1 MTIKN
6 RIIAWFSLFAIGAAA
21 LAMIAV
27 PVFLIKPFS
36 PQTERDL
43 AISFALKSWSP
54 IATIVLVVLAL
65 FVAAYI
71 WRSSRR
77 WYGKAFLIV
86 PLFVLAISVWFA
98 RQNHFEWM
106 FNPLAN
112 SSYAKT
118 NEADFVS
125 DDEMILAIELNG
137 EAASYPVRQMAY
149 HHLVHDT
156 VGGVP
161 IVATY

>member
-1 MTIKN
+1 MKIKN
-6 RIIAWFSLFAIGAAA
+6 RIVAWLSLFAIGAAA
-21 LAMIAV
+21 FALIAV

-54 IATIVLVVLAL
+54 LLTIILAILAL

-71 WRSSRR
+71 WQSSRR

-86 PLFVLAISVWFA
+86 PLFVIAVSVWFA
-98 RQNHFEWM
+98 RQNNFEWM

-118 NEADFVS
+118 NEADFVA

-137 EAASYPVRQMAY
+137 EAAAYPVRQMAY

>member
-6 RIIAWFSLFAIGAAA
+6 RIVAWLSLFAIGAAA
-21 LAMIAV
+21 LALIAV

-54 IATIVLVVLAL
+54 IATIILSVLAL

-71 WRSSRR
+71 WRNSRR
-77 WYGKAFLIV
+77 WYGKAFLMA
-86 PLFVLAISVWFA
+86 PLFVIAVSVWFA

-118 NEADFVS
+118 NDADFVS
-125 DDEMILAIELNG
+125 DDEMVLAIELNG
-137 EAASYPVRQMAY
+137 EAVAYPVRQMAY

>member
-1 MTIKN
+1 MKNKN
-6 RIIAWFSLFAIGAAA
+6 RIVAWLSLFAIGAAA
-21 LAMIAV
+21 FALIAV

-54 IATIVLVVLAL
+54 VATIILAILAL

-71 WRSSRR
+71 WRNSWR
-77 WYGKAFLIV
+77 WYGRAFLIV

-118 NEADFVS
+118 NEADFVA
-125 DDEMILAIELNG
+125 DDEMVLAIELNG
-137 EAASYPVRQMAY
+137 EAAAYPVRQMAY

>member
-1 MTIKN
+1 MKN
-6 RIIAWFSLFAIGAAA
+6 KNSIVAWLSLFAIGAAA
-21 LAMIAV
+21 FALIAV

-54 IATIVLVVLAL
+54 IATIILAILAL

-118 NEADFVS
+118 NEADFVADS
-125 DDEMILAIELNG
+125 EMVLAIELNG
-137 EAASYPVRQMAY
+137 EAAAYPVRQMAY

>member
-1 MTIKN
+1 MKNKN
-6 RIIAWFSLFAIGAAA
+6 RIIGWLSLFAIGAAA
-21 LAMIAV
+21 FSLIAV

-54 IATIVLVVLAL
+54 LLTTVLAILAL

-77 WYGKAFLIV
+77 WYGKALLIV

-118 NEADFVS
+118 NEAVFVA
-125 DDEMILAIELNG
+125 DDEMVLAIELNG
-137 EAASYPVRQMAY
+137 EAAAYPVRQMAY

>member
-1 MTIKN
+1 MKNKN
-6 RIIAWFSLFAIGAAA
+6 RIVAWLSLFAIGAAA
-21 LAMIAV
+21 FALIAV

-43 AISFALKSWSP
+43 A
-54 IATIVLVVLAL
+54 TIILAILAL

-86 PLFVLAISVWFA
+86 PLFILAISVWFA

-125 DDEMILAIELNG
+125 DDEMVLAIELNG
-137 EAASYPVRQMAY
+137 EAAAYPVRQMAY

-161 IVATY
+161 LVATY